1 MEYSGRG
8 SHGVRLQPIRNIE
21 TVFRVA
27 ETLRE
32 LDTERGKRM
41 YMLWIVGINMGM
53 RISDI
58 VDLKVGDLRGKTE
71 YTYLP
76 HKQEHKSRAS
86 NITIPIPEDVQ
97 DAVAE
102 RYAGEPDGAWLFP
115 SRKKHKTNGTVYPKP
130 GRPDEKKR
138 NRERAVNVGAISR
151 QTARKDI
158 KEIGRLCGL
167 DMVIGCH
174 TMRKTFGYHYYQ
186 TNHDVAQLQEWF
198 YHESPATTL
207 VYIGISLDNFR
218 DMVRKSPFR
227 GIAGKK

>member
-1 MEYSGRG
+1 MEYSGREE
-8 SHGVRLQPIRNIE
+8 HGVRLQPIRNID
-21 TVFRVA
+21 TVFKVA
-27 ETLRE
+27 ATLRE
-32 LDTERGKRM
+32 LKTERGKRM

-76 HKQEHKSRAS
+76 HKQENKSWAR
-86 NITIPIPEDVQ
+86 NITIPVPDDVQ
-97 DAVAE
+97 DAVEE
-102 RYAGEPDGAWLFP
+102 RYKGEPDGAWLFP

-130 GRPDEKKR
+130 GRPDEKKKY
-138 NRERAVNVGAISR
+138 RERAVNVGAISR

-186 TNHDVAQLQEWF
+186 MNHDVAKLQEWF

-207 VYIGISLDNFR
+207 LYIGISLDDFR